1 MGFVHARTEKGL
13 FGLDEIIW
21 ILAADMTVM
30 EFKFQ
35 KNRSGAISQ
44 SMTQRL
50 TTMLK
55 GADMMEVTNVLN
67 TESELNQRDR
77 VIISSAIK
85 ALFVTKNLWPGV
97 QNSL

>member
-1 MGFVHARTEKGL
+1 MTLCHHTSAGGLRLGVVVRATTEQVVSWAGV
-13 FGLDEIIW
+13 GITSNGG
-21 ILAADMTVM
+21 M
-30 EFKFQ
+30 
-35 KNRSGAISQ
+35 
-44 SMTQRL
+44 
-50 TTMLK
+50 K